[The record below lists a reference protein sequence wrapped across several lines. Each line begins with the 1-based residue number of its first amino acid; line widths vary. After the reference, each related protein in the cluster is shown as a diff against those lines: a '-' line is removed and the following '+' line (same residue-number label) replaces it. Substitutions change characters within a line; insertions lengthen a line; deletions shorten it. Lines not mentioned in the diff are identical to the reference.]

1 MKLPERVLW
10 DAYWS
15 SPSKAAADA
24 LVVYYAPLCRVVA
37 ERRAKATG
45 QVRQALDEEDL
56 AQELVIELGVLIPR
70 FDPARSA
77 DPTAWLAAKLRL
89 HAICVQRDR
98 WDFVGRNG
106 RGKARYA
113 GVRVL
118 SAHDEDAHGRP
129 YIAQIRAR
137 PASVEDIDRR
147 DKEYRREVI
156 GRLVLREDRWFA
168 LLRWWRGLSLEQI
181 GRLAGGRSG
190 AWAQLRQAPVR
201 ARLLRAMGR
210 ADLVDVRPV
219 KKRYIHG
226 GNVQGRAIAA

>member
-15 SPSKAAADA
+15 SPSKAAVDA

-45 QVRQALDEEDL
+45 QMRQPLDEEDL
-56 AQELVIELGVLIPR
+56 AQELVIESAVLIPK

-77 DPTAWLAAKLRL
+77 DPSAWLAAKLRL

-98 WDFVGRNG
+98 FDFVGRNG

-113 GVRVL
+113 GVRCL
-118 SAHDEDAHGRP
+118 SMHDEGPTGRP
-129 YIAQIRAR
+129 YAAQIRAR
-137 PASVEDIDRR
+137 PAALDEIDRLN
-147 DKEYRREVI
+147 KEYRREV
-156 GRLVLREDRWFA
+156 LAKLPLREDRWFA
-168 LLRWWRGLSLEQI
+168 LLRWWRGRTLEQI
-181 GRLAGGRSG
+181 GRSVGKTG
-190 AWAQLRQAPVR
+190 AWAQLRQGPVR

-210 ADLVDVRPV
+210 SDLVGQVPERSAGLV
-219 KKRYIHG
+219 MR
-226 GNVQGRAIAA
+226 RSMAA